1 MKLADTFIR
10 HVVANGKVQKHSDG
24 GGLFLYV
31 TPTGKKSWRLA
42 YRFAGRQKLIS
53 LGPYP
58 SVSLREARE
67 KREDAKKL
75 LREHIDPSQ
84 ARRQAR
90 EAAAEAARNS
100 FEDVAREWYVKYST
114 KWVPSYRKTVIRI
127 LEENLFPYVG
137 KRPINAITSRELL
150 TVLRRVEE
158 RDALTIAHKALRDTG
173 RIFRY
178 AVVTGRAE
186 HDIAADLRGALAPAA
201 NGHHAAITD
210 PAGVGELLRN
220 IYAYEGNFFISRAL
234 RLAPLVFVRGN
245 ELIRAEWAEVNLEAA
260 EWRIPAERMKMR
272 QIHIVPLSRQALMIF
287 QELHEK
293 SGDGRFVFPGS
304 RAGNDGPMYRGGP
317 LRVLRQIG
325 CATGEHTFHGFRS
338 MASTLLNELGYNSD
352 WIERQ
357 LAHCERNGVRAA
369 YNYAEYL
376 PERRRMVQEY
386 ADYLD
391 NLRLAS
397 GSAGV
402 EKHIIKPE
410 DVFRAMNTD
419 VAIGKIDEHAQI
431 TENDTGWSE
440 AYREKLRAAGY
451 DGMDILQAW
460 YG

>member
-1 MKLADTFIR
+1 MKLTDTFIR
-10 HVVANGKVQKHSDG
+10 HVTANGKVQKHSDG
-24 GGLFLYV
+24 GGLLLYV

-75 LREHIDPSQ
+75 LREHIDPSE

-100 FEDVAREWYVKYST
+100 FEDVAREWYARYSI
-114 KWVPSYRKTVIRI
+114 KWVPSYRKAVIRI

-158 RDALTIAHKALRDTG
+158 RGALTIAHKALRDTG

-186 HDIAADLRGALAPAA
+186 HDIAAGLRGALAPTV

-210 PAGVGELLRN
+210 PVAVGELLRN

-245 ELIRAEWAEVNLEAA
+245 ELIRAEWGDVNLEAA
-260 EWRIPAERMKMR
+260 EWRIPAERMKIK
-272 QIHIVPLSRQALMIF
+272 QIHIVPLSRQALAIF
-287 QELHEK
+287 HELYEK
-293 SGDGRFVFPGS
+293 SGKGRFVFPGN

-338 MASTLLNELGYNSD
+338 MASTLLNELGYNAD

-376 PERRRMVQEY
+376 PERRRMVQDY

-391 NLRLAS
+391 RLRLAS
-397 GSAGV
+397 DSAEA
-402 EKHIIKPE
+402 EKQTDETGDI
-410 DVFRAMNTD
+410 FREMDTD
-419 VAIGKIDEHAQI
+419 VAIGKIDGHAQI
-431 TENDTGWSE
+431 TEKDTGWSE

>member
-1 MKLADTFIR
+1 MKLTDTFIR
-10 HVVANGKVQKHSDG
+10 HVTANGKVQKHSDG

-42 YRFAGRQKLIS
+42 YRFAGRQKLLS

-75 LREHIDPSQ
+75 LREHIDPSE

-100 FEDVAREWYVKYST
+100 FEDVAREWYAKYSP

-127 LEENLFPYVG
+127 LEENLFPHVG
-137 KRPINAITSRELL
+137 KRPINAITPRELL

-158 RDALTIAHKALRDTG
+158 RGAQTIAHKALRDTG

-186 HDIAADLRGALAPAA
+186 HDIAADLRGALAPTV

-210 PAGVGELLRN
+210 PVAVGELLRN

-245 ELIRAEWAEVNLEAA
+245 ELIRAEWAEVNLETA

-272 QIHIVPLSRQALMIF
+272 QIHIVPLSRQALAIF
-287 QELHEK
+287 HELYEK
-293 SGDGRFVFPGS
+293 SGKGRFVFPGN

-391 NLRLAS
+391 SLRLTS
-397 GSAGV
+397 DSAGA
-402 EKHIIKPE
+402 EKQTGKPE
-410 DVFRAMNTD
+410 DVFREIDTS

-431 TENDTGWSE
+431 TEKDTGWSE

>member
-10 HVVANGKVQKHSDG
+10 HVAANGKVQKHSDG

-42 YRFAGRQKLIS
+42 YRFAGKQKLLS

-75 LREHIDPSQ
+75 LREHIDPSE

-100 FEDVAREWYVKYST
+100 FEDVAREWYAKYST
-114 KWVPSYRKTVIRI
+114 KWVPSYQKAVIRI
-127 LEENLFPYVG
+127 LEENLFPSVG
-137 KRPINAITSRELL
+137 TRPINAITPRELL

-158 RDALTIAHKALRDTG
+158 RGALTIAHKALRDTG

-186 HDIAADLRGALAPAA
+186 HDIAADLRGALAPAV

-210 PAGVGELLRN
+210 PAAVGELLRK

-245 ELIRAEWAEVNLEAA
+245 ELIRAEWAEINLETA

-272 QIHIVPLSRQALMIF
+272 QIHIVPLSRQALAIF
-287 QELHEK
+287 RELHEK
-293 SGDGRFVFPGS
+293 SGGGRFVFPGS

-338 MASTLLNELGYNSD
+338 MASTLLNELGYNPD

-391 NLRLAS
+391 NLRVAS
-397 GSAGV
+397 ASAEA
-402 EKHIIKPE
+402 EKQADRTE
-410 DVFRAMNTD
+410 DVFREMNTD
-419 VAIGKIDEHAQI
+419 VAIGKRDERAQI
-431 TENDTGWSE
+431 TEKDTGWSD

>member
-1 MKLADTFIR
+1 MKLTDIFIR

-75 LREHIDPSQ
+75 LREHIDPSE

-100 FEDVAREWYVKYST
+100 FEDVAREWYARYSI
-114 KWVPSYRKTVIRI
+114 KWVPSYRKAVIRI
-127 LEENLFPYVG
+127 LEENLFPHMG
-137 KRPINAITSRELL
+137 KRPINAITPRELL

-158 RDALTIAHKALRDTG
+158 RGALTIAHKALRDTG

-186 HDIAADLRGALAPAA
+186 HDIAADLRGALAPTV

-210 PAGVGELLRN
+210 PVAVGELLRN

-245 ELIRAEWAEVNLEAA
+245 ELIRAEWAEVNLDTA

-272 QIHIVPLSRQALMIF
+272 QIHIVPLSRQALTIF
-287 QELHEK
+287 HELYEK
-293 SGDGRFVFPGS
+293 SGKGRFVFPGN

-376 PERRRMVQEY
+376 PERRRMVQDY

-391 NLRLAS
+391 GLRLAS
-397 GSAGV
+397 DSAGA
-402 EKHIIKPE
+402 EKQTGKPE
-410 DVFRAMNTD
+410 DVFREMDTD
-419 VAIGKIDEHAQI
+419 IAIGKIDEHSQI
-431 TENDTGWSE
+431 TEKDTG
-440 AYREKLRAAGY
+440 
-451 DGMDILQAW
+451 
-460 YG
+460 

>member
-1 MKLADTFIR
+1 MKLSDTFIR
-10 HVVANGKVQKHSDG
+10 HVTANGKVQKHSDG

-397 GSAGV
+397 GSAGG
-402 EKHIIKPE
+402 EKHTGASE

>member
-31 TPTGKKSWRLA
+31 TSAGKKSWRLA

-245 ELIRAEWAEVNLEAA
+245 ELIRAEWAEVNLETA

-397 GSAGV
+397 GSAGG
-402 EKHIIKPE
+402 EKHTGASE

>member
-1 MKLADTFIR
+1 MKLTDTFIR
-10 HVVANGKVQKHSDG
+10 HVTANGKVQKHSDG
-24 GGLFLYV
+24 GGLLLYV

-75 LREHIDPSQ
+75 LREHIDPSE

-100 FEDVAREWYVKYST
+100 FEDVAREWYARYSI
-114 KWVPSYRKTVIRI
+114 KWVPSYRKAVIRI

-158 RDALTIAHKALRDTG
+158 RGALTIAHKALRDTG

-186 HDIAADLRGALAPAA
+186 HDIAAGLRGALAPTV

-210 PAGVGELLRN
+210 PVAVGELLRN

-245 ELIRAEWAEVNLEAA
+245 ELIRAEWGEVNLEAA
-260 EWRIPAERMKMR
+260 EWRIPAERMKMK
-272 QIHIVPLSRQALMIF
+272 QIHIVPLSRQALAIF
-287 QELHEK
+287 HELYEK
-293 SGDGRFVFPGS
+293 SGKGRFVFPGN

-338 MASTLLNELGYNSD
+338 MASTLLNELGYNAD

-376 PERRRMVQEY
+376 PERRRMVQDY

-391 NLRLAS
+391 RLRLAS
-397 GSAGV
+397 DSAEA
-402 EKHIIKPE
+402 EKQTDETGDI
-410 DVFRAMNTD
+410 FREMDTD
-419 VAIGKIDEHAQI
+419 VAIGKIDGHAQI
-431 TENDTGWSE
+431 TEKDTGWSE

>member
-1 MKLADTFIR
+1 MKLTDTFIR
-10 HVVANGKVQKHSDG
+10 HVTANGKVQKHSDG

-75 LREHIDPSQ
+75 LREHIDPSE

-100 FEDVAREWYVKYST
+100 FEDVAREWYAKYSP

-137 KRPINAITSRELL
+137 KRPINAITPRELL

-158 RDALTIAHKALRDTG
+158 RGALTIAHKALRDTG

-186 HDIAADLRGALAPAA
+186 HDIAADLRGALAPTV

-210 PAGVGELLRN
+210 PVAVGELLRG

-245 ELIRAEWAEVNLEAA
+245 ELIRAEWVEVNLEAA

-272 QIHIVPLSRQALMIF
+272 QIHIVPLSRQALVIF
-287 QELHEK
+287 HELYEK
-293 SGDGRFVFPGS
+293 SGKGRFVFPGS
-304 RAGNDGPMYRGGP
+304 RAANDGPMYRGGP

-376 PERRRMVQEY
+376 PERRRMVQKY

-397 GSAGV
+397 DSAGA
-402 EKHIIKPE
+402 EKQTGKPK

-419 VAIGKIDEHAQI
+419 VAIGKIDEHAQV

>member
-245 ELIRAEWAEVNLEAA
+245 ELIRAEWAEVNLETA

-272 QIHIVPLSRQALMIF
+272 QIHIVPLSHQALAIF

-397 GSAGV
+397 GSAGG
-402 EKHIIKPE
+402 EKHTGASE

>member
-1 MKLADTFIR
+1 M
-10 HVVANGKVQKHSDG
+10 QCS
-24 GGLFLYV
+24 
-31 TPTGKKSWRLA
+31 S
-42 YRFAGRQKLIS
+42 FAKYCLVKIWKISIS

-100 FEDVAREWYVKYST
+100 FEDVAREWYVKYSP

-245 ELIRAEWAEVNLEAA
+245 ELIRAEWAEVNLEAE
-260 EWRIPAERMKMR
+260 EWRIPADRMKMK

-386 ADYLD
+386 ADYLET
-391 NLRLAS
+391 LC
-397 GSAGV
+397 
-402 EKHIIKPE
+402 EKA
-410 DVFRAMNTD
+410 R
-419 VAIGKIDEHAQI
+419 
-431 TENDTGWSE
+431 
-440 AYREKLRAAGY
+440 
-451 DGMDILQAW
+451 QAT
-460 YG
+460 

>member
-31 TPTGKKSWRLA
+31 TSAGKKSWRLA

-397 GSAGV
+397 GSAGG
-402 EKHIIKPE
+402 EKHTGASE

>member
-100 FEDVAREWYVKYST
+100 FEDVAREWYAKYSP

-245 ELIRAEWAEVNLEAA
+245 ELIRAEWAEVNLETA

-397 GSAGV
+397 GSAGG
-402 EKHIIKPE
+402 EKHTGASE

>member
-1 MKLADTFIR
+1 MKLTDTFIR
-10 HVVANGKVQKHSDG
+10 HVTANGKVQKHSDG

-75 LREHIDPSQ
+75 LREHIDPSE
-84 ARRQAR
+84 ARRQAK
-90 EAAAEAARNS
+90 EAAAEAAHNS
-100 FEDVAREWYVKYST
+100 FEDVAREWYAKYST
-114 KWVPSYRKTVIRI
+114 KWVPAYRKAVIRI
-127 LEENLFPYVG
+127 MEENLFPHIG
-137 KRPINAITSRELL
+137 KRPINAITPRELL
-150 TVLRRVEE
+150 AVLRRVEE
-158 RDALTIAHKALRDTG
+158 RGVLTIAHKALRDTG

-186 HDIAADLRGALAPAA
+186 HDIAADLRGALAPTA
-201 NGHHAAITD
+201 NGHHAAITE
-210 PAGVGELLRN
+210 PAAVGELLRK

-234 RLAPLVFVRGN
+234 RLAPLVFVRAK
-245 ELIRAEWAEVNLEAA
+245 ELIRAEWTEIDLEAA
-260 EWRIPAERMKMR
+260 EWRIPAERMKMK
-272 QIHIVPLSRQALMIF
+272 QIHIVPLSRQALAIF
-287 QELHEK
+287 RELHEK
-293 SGDGRFVFPGS
+293 SGGGQFVFPGN

-338 MASTLLNELGYNSD
+338 MASTLLNELGYNAD

-391 NLRLAS
+391 RLRFAS
-397 GSAGV
+397 DSAEA
-402 EKHIIKPE
+402 EKQADETKDISRE
-410 DVFRAMNTD
+410 MDTN
-419 VAIGKIDEHAQI
+419 VAIGKIDENAQI
-431 TENDTGWSE
+431 TERDTGWSE

-451 DGMDILQAW
+451 DSMDILQAW

>member
-31 TPTGKKSWRLA
+31 TSAGKKSWRLA

-150 TVLRRVEE
+150 TVLRRVEK

-397 GSAGV
+397 GSAGG
-402 EKHIIKPE
+402 EKHTGASE